1 MNRFKVFNVGQDSSE
16 EAAREIPTNMESNG
30 AQYRSSLQAPTN
42 EGRKF
47 SLVTLTL
54 YVYILAIAHCIWMD
68 EVNQNNRN
76 GEIRIGDLSRA
87 DKGTA
92 QISLSRVIFDGANQR
107 VREYRTNG
115 PVQTS

>member
-54 YVYILAIAHCIWMD
+54 YVYLG
-68 EVNQNNRN
+68 NRP
-76 GEIRIGDLSRA
+76 LY
-87 DKGTA
+87 
-92 QISLSRVIFDGANQR
+92 LDGRSVSKQPQR
-107 VREYRTNG
+107 RDSNWG
-115 PVQTS
+115 FVQGR

>member
-54 YVYILAIAHCIWMD
+54 YVYIKAIAIVSGWTKCI
-68 EVNQNNRN
+68 
-76 GEIRIGDLSRA
+76 
-87 DKGTA
+87 KTTA
-92 QISLSRVIFDGANQR
+92 TERFELGICLGPIKAPRKFLY
-107 VREYRTNG
+107 RE
-115 PVQTS
+115 